1 MDMRLVDESVSVQEE
16 TVEERFDGQ
25 VERNA
30 SPKDASFADLFRGEQ
45 TSYADVLDVAR
56 LQNLFFTLILLFVYA
71 VTLLQSFQQ
80 QATAQAVISEFRPL
94 NATFVA
100 LLGIS
105 TTGYLAAKAV
115 NYQPPG
121 PTEQ

>member
-1 MDMRLVDESVSVQEE
+1 M
-16 TVEERFDGQ
+16 
-25 VERNA
+25 
-30 SPKDASFADLFRGEQ
+30 
-45 TSYADVLDVAR
+45 DVAR
-56 LQNLFFTLILLFVYA
+56 LQNLFFTLILLFVYT
-71 VTLLQSFQQ
+71 VTLLQSFRRRP
-80 QATAQAVISEFRPL
+80 AQAVISEFRPL